1 MFDLLRK
8 KISSFTEKIK
18 GAIEKKAKEPE
29 AKAQPKPQPGEKPLA
44 EAPEIRKEFEVEKKV
59 GESLEEAREEEEK
72 KPAIEAPE
80 IIEEEKEILEAGEA
94 IEKPE
99 IIEEKKEIGEAEE
112 KIWKKEIAEIEIP
125 RAEVKIEAPKIE
137 IPAPEIK
144 KIEIPKIGERKP
156 QAKIS
161 LKTKLKSI
169 FAKEIE
175 ISEGDVSA
183 FLSDFELALLESDVE
198 QETATA
204 ITERIRNGLLGRK
217 IGKKE
222 DITSYLK
229 NEIRTILQEIMETRP
244 IDLAERIKA
253 KKPFVILFLGL
264 NGAGKTTSI
273 AKLTYLLQKQGRT
286 AIWAASDTFRAA
298 AIEQLEKHAEK
309 LNVRVIKHK
318 YGADP
323 AAVAFDAIAAANA
336 NKIDVVMIDSAGRQE
351 TNRNLMEEL
360 KKIVRVAKPDL
371 KIFVGEALAGK
382 ALLQQAEEFEKAVGI
397 DAFIL
402 AKIDTDTKGG
412 TSISLLHKMKKPIAY
427 IGTGQG
433 YEDLIEFAPS
443 YIIDRIVV

>member
-59 GESLEEAREEEEK
+59 GEIIEEARGEEEK
-72 KPAIEAPE
+72 KPAIEE
-80 IIEEEKEILEAGEA
+80 
-94 IEKPE
+94 PE
-99 IIEEKKEIGEAEE
+99 IIEEKKRIEEVEE
-112 KIWKKEIAEIEIP
+112 KIEEKREPVEIKTTKAGK
-125 RAEVKIEAPKIE
+125 KIEAPIE
-137 IPAPEIK
+137 IPKIEIK
-144 KIEIPKIGERKP
+144 KIEVPEAGERKP
-156 QAKIS
+156 EAKIS
-161 LKTKLKSI
+161 LRTKLKAI

-198 QETATA
+198 QETALA
-204 ITERIRNGLLGRK
+204 IVERIRKDFVGRRL
-217 IGKKE
+217 GKKE

-229 NEIRTILQEIMETRP
+229 KEIRAILQEIMETKE
-244 IDLAERIKA
+244 INIAEQMKTKR
-253 KKPFVILFLGL
+253 PFVILFLGL

-273 AKLTYLLQKQGRT
+273 AKLTYLLQKQGKK

-298 AIEQLEKHAEK
+298 AIEQLDKHAEK

-412 TSISLLHKMKKPIAY
+412 TSISLLHKIKKPIAY

>member
-8 KISSFTEKIK
+8 KISAFTEKIK
-18 GAIEKKAKEPE
+18 GAIEKKAKGPE
-29 AKAQPKPQPGEKPLA
+29 AKREIEKPLA
-44 EAPEIRKEFEVEKKV
+44 EAPEIEKEVEVKEEV
-59 GESLEEAREEEEK
+59 EEGIEEARVEEEK
-72 KPAIEAPE
+72 KPAIEEPE
-80 IIEEEKEILEAGEA
+80 VEEEEKEISEVKEA
-94 IEKPE
+94 IEEPV
-99 IIEEKKEIGEAEE
+99 IIEAEKEVGEEE
-112 KIWKKEIAEIEIP
+112 KIDEKKIAEIEIP
-125 RAEVKIEAPKIE
+125 KAEVKIAVPEIE

-144 KIEIPKIGERKP
+144 RIEIIKAEERKP
-156 QAKIS
+156 EAKIS
-161 LKTKLKSI
+161 LRTKLKAI

-198 QETATA
+198 QETALA
-204 ITERIRNGLLGRK
+204 IIERIREGLLGRK

-229 NEIRTILQEIMETRP
+229 MEIRTILQEIMETKAVN
-244 IDLAERIKA
+244 IAEQIKA

-309 LNVRVIKHK
+309 LHVRVIKHK

-382 ALLQQAEEFEKAVGI
+382 ALLQQAEEFDKQIGI

-412 TSISLLHKMKKPIAY
+412 TSISLLHKIKKPIAY

-433 YEDLIEFAPS
+433 YDDLLEFTPG
-443 YIIDRIVV
+443 YIIDRVVA

>member
-8 KISSFTEKIK
+8 KISAFTEKIK
-18 GAIEKKAKEPE
+18 GAIDKKAKEAKVEAAPRPLPE
-29 AKAQPKPQPGEKPLA
+29 EKPLI
-44 EAPEIRKEFEVEKKV
+44 EEPEVEKEAEVKEKV
-59 GESLEEAREEEEK
+59 EESIAEARAEEGK
-72 KPAIEAPE
+72 KPAIEGPE
-80 IIEEEKEILEAGEA
+80 VEEEEKEILEVKDA
-94 IEKPE
+94 IEEPV
-99 IIEEKKEIGEAEE
+99 IIEAEKEVGEAEKKIDE
-112 KIWKKEIAEIEIP
+112 KLIAEIEIP
-125 RAEVKIEAPKIE
+125 KAEAKIEARRIE

-144 KIEIPKIGERKP
+144 KIEISKIEERKP
-156 QAKIS
+156 EAKIS
-161 LKTKLKSI
+161 LRTKLKAI

-198 QETATA
+198 QETALA
-204 ITERIRNGLLGRK
+204 IIERIRKGLLGRK
-217 IGKKE
+217 LGKRE

-229 NEIRTILQEIMETRP
+229 REIRTILQEIMETNAVN
-244 IDLAERIKA
+244 LAERIKA

-309 LNVRVIKHK
+309 LNVRVVKHK

-351 TNRNLMEEL
+351 TNHNLMEEL

-382 ALLQQAEEFEKAVGI
+382 ALLQQAEEFDKAVGI

-433 YEDLIEFAPS
+433 YADLLEFTPS
-443 YIIDRIVV
+443 YIIDRVVA

>member
-29 AKAQPKPQPGEKPLA
+29 AKAQPKPQPEEKPLA
-44 EAPEIRKEFEVEKKV
+44 EAPEIKKEFEAEKKV

-72 KPAIEAPE
+72 KPAIET
-80 IIEEEKEILEAGEA
+80 
-94 IEKPE
+94 PE

-298 AIEQLEKHAEK
+298 AIEQLEKHAET

-323 AAVAFDAIAAANA
+323 DAVAFDAIAAANA

-412 TSISLLHKMKKPIAY
+412 TSISLLHKIKKPIAY

>member
-8 KISSFTEKIK
+8 KISAFTEKIK
-18 GAIEKKAKEPE
+18 GAIEKKAKGPE
-29 AKAQPKPQPGEKPLA
+29 ARKEIETPLA
-44 EAPEIRKEFEVEKKV
+44 ETPEIEKELEVREEV
-59 GESLEEAREEEEK
+59 GKAIETVHKEEEEK
-72 KPAIEAPE
+72 PAIEEPE
-80 IIEEEKEILEAGEA
+80 VEEEEKEIEEVKEA

-99 IIEEKKEIGEAEE
+99 ISEEKEEIAGIGEEQ
-112 KIWKKEIAEIEIP
+112 KAEIEIP
-125 RAEVKIEAPKIE
+125 KAEVKIEVPEIE
-137 IPAPEIK
+137 IPAP
-144 KIEIPKIGERKP
+144 KIEKIELPKSEERKP
-156 QAKIS
+156 EAKIS
-161 LKTKLKSI
+161 LKTKLKAI
-169 FAKEIE
+169 FSKEIE
-175 ISEGDVSA
+175 ISQSDVSA

-204 ITERIRNGLLGRK
+204 IVERIRKDFVGRK
-217 IGKKE
+217 LGKNE

-229 NEIRTILQEIMETRP
+229 KEIRTILQEIMETRA
-244 IDLAERIKA
+244 INLAERIKA
-253 KKPFVILFLGL
+253 KRPFVILFLGL

-298 AIEQLEKHAEK
+298 AIEQLEKHAEN
-309 LNVRVIKHK
+309 LHVRMIKHK

-351 TNRNLMEEL
+351 TNLNLMEEL

-412 TSISLLHKMKKPIAY
+412 TSISLLHKIKKPIAY
-427 IGTGQG
+427 IGTGQNYG
-433 YEDLIEFAPS
+433 DLLEFTPS